1 MIKRISAFALL
12 GILLV
17 VSLPSRAGDSDIALP
32 AGFGQTTFNTLVE
45 ELGTAVA
52 YNSVAPA
59 ESMGITGFDI
69 GVVIGGV
76 ELDSTV
82 WSQVVSDGS
91 APSSLIVPKLIVRK
105 GLPFGVDLGVSYV
118 SVPGSNVTIMG
129 GEIRKALLE
138 GSTVMPAI
146 SLSLHTASLSGV
158 DDLDIS
164 TYGFDVGI
172 SKGFAMFTPYASVG
186 QVWFDG
192 SENTT
197 LLTLQ
202 DYNESTTRSSVGVKI
217 GFMPIMSLTLQ
228 ADMAKTNS
236 YNMKLS
242 LDF

>member
-1 MIKRISAFALL
+1 MIKRISALVLL
-12 GILLV
+12 GVLLV
-17 VSLPSRAGDSDIALP
+17 ASLPSRAGNSDIALP
-32 AGFGQTTFNTLVE
+32 SGFGQTTFNTLVE

-59 ESMGITGFDI
+59 ESMGITGFDL
-69 GVVIGGV
+69 GVVVGGV
-76 ELDSTV
+76 ELDTTV
-82 WSQVVSDGS
+82 WDQVVSDGS
-91 APSSLIVPKLIVRK
+91 APSSLIVPKLLVRK
-105 GLPFGVDLGVSYV
+105 GLPFGIDLGVSYTA
-118 SVPGSNVTIMG
+118 VPDSNVTILG
-129 GEIRKALLE
+129 GEVRKSLLE

-146 SLSLHTASLSGV
+146 SLSFHTSSLDGV

-186 QVWFDG
+186 QIWLDG
-192 SENTT
+192 SENST

-202 DYNESTTRSSVGVKI
+202 DYDDSMTRSSVGVKI

-228 ADMAKTNS
+228 ADMAETNS

>member
-1 MIKRISAFALL
+1 MIKRISAFVLIGMML
-12 GILLV
+12 GA
-17 VSLPSRAGDSDIALP
+17 SFPARAGDGDIALP
-32 AGFGQTTFNTLVE
+32 SGFGQATFNTLVE
-45 ELGTAVA
+45 ELGAAVA

-59 ESMGITGFDI
+59 ESMGMTGFDI
-69 GVVIGGV
+69 GVIVSGV

-82 WSQVVSDGS
+82 WDQVVSDGS

-118 SVPGSNVTIMG
+118 SVPDSNVTIMG
-129 GEIRKALLE
+129 GEIRKALIE
-138 GSTVMPAI
+138 GSTAMPAV
-146 SLSLHTASLSGV
+146 SLSLHTASLDGV
-158 DDLDIS
+158 DDLDVS
-164 TYGFDVGI
+164 TYGVDVGI

-186 QVWFDG
+186 QVWTEG
-192 SENTT
+192 SENST

-202 DYNESTTRSSVGVKI
+202 DYDESTTRSSVGVKI

-228 ADMAKTNS
+228 ADMAEVNS

>member
-1 MIKRISAFALL
+1 MIKRILAFALL
-12 GILLV
+12 AVLLV

-82 WSQVVSDGS
+82 WNQVVSDGS

-118 SVPGSNVTIMG
+118 SVPGSNVTIIG

-138 GSTVMPAI
+138 GSAVIPAI
-146 SLSLHTASLSGV
+146 SLSLHTASLDGV

-202 DYNESTTRSSVGVKI
+202 DYDESTTRSSVGVKI

-228 ADMAKTNS
+228 ADMAETNS

>member
-1 MIKRISAFALL
+1 MINRMSAFALL
-12 GILLV
+12 AVLLV
-17 VSLPSRAGDSDIALP
+17 ASLPSRAGGSDIALP
-32 AGFGQTTFNTLVE
+32 AGFGQATFNTLVE

-69 GVVIGGV
+69 GVVIGSV
-76 ELDSTV
+76 DLDATV
-82 WSQVVSDGS
+82 WDPVVSDNS

-118 SVPGSNVTIMG
+118 SIPDSNVTIMG
-129 GEIRKALLE
+129 GEIRKSLLE

-146 SLSLHTASLSGV
+146 SLSLHTSSLSGV

-164 TYGFDVGI
+164 TYGIDVGI

-186 QVWFDG
+186 LIWLDG

-202 DYNESTTRSSVGVKI
+202 DYDDSMTRSSVGVKI

-228 ADMAKTNS
+228 ANMAETNS